1 MFGELLCN
9 AWRHLLLP
17 TSAER
22 LVDLDE
28 RQTLVEPRLD
38 EVQFRRE
45 MVRLA
50 GEDLQIT
57 GAAVLIKYF
66 GQLVGLLRR
75 LREQV
80 LLLAELVSPK

>member
-57 GAAVLIKYF
+57 GAAVLIKYL

>member
-1 MFGELLCN
+1 VFGELLCN

-57 GAAVLIKYF
+57 GAAVLIKYL